1 MMRADDTR
9 RYRESF
15 IVHGEV
21 REKARHSYRHPAPA
35 AVTRQ
40 LDPAVDLLMHHVR
53 LKLRKGGAC
62 MHVAAMLAAMAA
74 ALATP
79 ASEAPLLQR

>member
-1 MMRADDTR
+1 M
-9 RYRESF
+9 
-15 IVHGEV
+15 HGEV

-53 LKLRKGGAC
+53 LKLRKGGA
-62 MHVAAMLAAMAA
+62 
-74 ALATP
+74 
-79 ASEAPLLQR
+79 

>member
-1 MMRADDTR
+1 
-9 RYRESF
+9 
-15 IVHGEV
+15 VHGEV

-62 MHVAAMLAAMAA
+62 MLCMHVAAMCLPRWPRLPRQHLMR
-74 ALATP
+74 
-79 ASEAPLLQR
+79 PLLVQR